1 MTRRE
6 NIEAW
11 AAAIV
16 GGLLVILTAL
26 YICGLPLEVLIHG

>member
-1 MTRRE
+1 MTKRE
-6 NIEAW
+6 SFEAW

-16 GGLLVILTAL
+16 GGLLAILTVL